1 MPQRNTR
8 GRNEARS
15 TVSVEATRREIAG
28 LARALRA
35 LRMLFVLGLLLAP
48 ALATADARSEY
59 LIRLLEGSTQ
69 FRVRAQAAISL
80 GSVES
85 AAEVI
90 RALSTALAD
99 EHPAVRAA
107 AANSLGRL
115 GDAAAIPA
123 LRSAS
128 EDREAPVR
136 LAVKSAIVKLEG
148 AARMAG
154 TTREPPKLPAG
165 PPRYYI
171 AVARPASRVPDMV
184 AGEIDRAHRALI
196 ERLSQ
201 IDGVVIAP
209 ADEKPAAV
217 RKVLRSRSLRGF
229 YIDSSV
235 TSVERKPGGGTRV
248 SVSVIVATYPDR
260 AMRAIMQG
268 TATALGGGDTR
279 AQAVAGAFKSALS
292 QLPQAL
298 ARE

>member
-1 MPQRNTR
+1 M
-8 GRNEARS
+8 
-15 TVSVEATRREIAG
+15 G

-35 LRMLFVLGLLLAP
+35 LLCVSLLALALAP
-48 ALATADARSEY
+48 ASAVADARSEY

-80 GSVES
+80 GSVD
-85 AAEVI
+85 AAGDVL
-90 RALSTALAD
+90 RALSTALSD

-107 AANSLGRL
+107 AASSLGRL
-115 GDAAAIPA
+115 GDAKAIPI

-128 EDREAPVR
+128 EDPEAPVR
-136 LAVKSAIVKLEG
+136 LAVKSAIVKLES
-148 AARMAG
+148 ASRMAG
-154 TTREPPKLPAG
+154 VAPEPVKAPSG
-165 PPRYYI
+165 PPRYYV
-171 AVARPASRVPDMV
+171 AVAKPASRVGDLPST
-184 AGEIDRAHRALI
+184 ELDRAHQVLV
-196 ERLSQ
+196 ERLKQ

-209 ADEKPAAV
+209 ADESPAAV
-217 RKVLRSRSLRGF
+217 RKVLRSQSLRGF

-235 TSVERKPGGGTRV
+235 TNVDAKPGGGTRV
-248 SVSVIVATYPDR
+248 AVSVIVATYPDR

-279 AQAVAGAFKSALS
+279 AQAVAGAFRSALS